1 MFLKKITQ
9 KSGRTKLCVY
19 ESYREGAR
27 TRQRTVRALGY
38 ADELAAEHD
47 DPVAWAE
54 SVVEEMNAERE
65 AERQS
70 AQVEIHPMQLVDK
83 RAANRR
89 NAGCAAALA
98 VYSGLGIE
106 VVLRNRSRGRAFSFD
121 LSAVMRL
128 LVVERILEP
137 GSKRAAWERR
147 GRHFFRCDLSLD
159 DVYRGMDEL
168 AAARDSVVAA
178 MNRAIASPG
187 GRDASSA
194 CYDVTNY
201 YFECDPDGP
210 GGRGVPKERRPLPMV
225 RMGMPR
231 DADGVPISYR
241 LFRGNTT
248 DGQTM
253 VPVLADMRAEQG
265 IGRVVAVA
273 DKGLNNSDNIAALV
287 GRGDGFVLSQSLR
300 GTGSDA
306 GMKAWATSGE
316 DFRTRSMQGW
326 KTPRL
331 RAEDTADG
339 RARDERVPVKWIAL
353 WSGKYDRRAK
363 AERARVMERARDL
376 VAHPGRHARHTHHG
390 AASYVRNVAFDDDG
404 SVATNRELS
413 IDEGAISE
421 AERYDGYY
429 LICTSEVGWDDGR
442 VLDTYRE
449 LWRIE
454 ESFRVTKSELEA
466 RPVFVWTTPR
476 IEAHFLTCY
485 VGLVILRLPRRATGI
500 HASRIR
506 EEIAAMS
513 CSALCANWW
522 LFDHRTDESD
532 AMLEA
537 VGVPE
542 LRRKNMRTGEVR
554 AAFAKAK
561 GAGIPRKKKA
571 LRGFV
576 WVDAPVKTPT

>member
-106 VVLRNRSRGRAFSFD
+106 AVLRNRSRGRAFSFD

-178 MNRAIASPG
+178 MNRAIASSG
-187 GRDASSA
+187 GRDASSVY
-194 CYDVTNY
+194 YDVTNY

-210 GGRGVPKERRPLPMV
+210 DGLRERGVSKERRPLPIA
-225 RMGMPR
+225 RMGMLQ

-253 VPVLADMRAEQG
+253 VPVLADMKAEQG

-300 GTGSDA
+300 GTRSDA
-306 GMKAWATSGE
+306 GMKAWATSGDGWTTAGE
-316 DFRTRSMQGW
+316 DFRMKSMQGW
-326 KTPRL
+326 KTLHL

-363 AERARVMERARDL
+363 AERARVIERARDL
-376 VAHPGRHARHTHHG
+376 VAHPGRYTRHTHHG

-404 SVATNRELS
+404 SVATNRGLS
-413 IDEGAISE
+413 IDEGAIAE

-485 VGLVILRLPRRATGI
+485 VGLVILRLLQRATGI

-561 GAGIPRKKKA
+561 RAGIPRKKKSSA
-571 LRGFV
+571 
-576 WVDAPVKTPT
+576 

>member
-65 AERQS
+65 AGRQS
-70 AQVEIHPMQLVDK
+70 AQVETHPMQLVDK

-89 NAGCAAALA
+89 NAGCAVALA

-106 VVLRNRSRGRAFSFD
+106 AVLRNRSRGRAFSFD

-178 MNRAIASPG
+178 MNRAIASSG
-187 GRDASSA
+187 GRDASSVY
-194 CYDVTNY
+194 YDVTNY

-210 GGRGVPKERRPLPMV
+210 DGLRERGVSKERRPLPIV
-225 RMGMPR
+225 QMGMLQ

-253 VPVLADMRAEQG
+253 VPVLADMKAEQG

-300 GTGSDA
+300 GTRSDA
-306 GMKAWATSGE
+306 GMKAWATSGDGWTTAGE
-316 DFRTRSMQGW
+316 DFRMKSMQGW
-326 KTPRL
+326 KTLHL

-339 RARDERVPVKWIAL
+339 RAHDERVPVKWIAL

-363 AERARVMERARDL
+363 AERARVIERARDL
-376 VAHPGRHARHTHHG
+376 VAHPGRYTRHTHHG

-413 IDEGAISE
+413 IDEGAIAE

-485 VGLVILRLPRRATGI
+485 VGLVILRLLQRATGI

-561 GAGIPRKKKA
+561 RAGIPRKKKSSA
-571 LRGFV
+571 
-576 WVDAPVKTPT
+576 

>member
-89 NAGCAAALA
+89 NAGCAVALA

-106 VVLRNRSRGRAFSFD
+106 AVLRNRSRGRAFSFD

-178 MNRAIASPG
+178 MNRAIASSG
-187 GRDASSA
+187 GRDASSVY
-194 CYDVTNY
+194 YDVTNY

-210 GGRGVPKERRPLPMV
+210 DGLRERGVSKERRPLPIV
-225 RMGMPR
+225 QMGMLQ

-253 VPVLADMRAEQG
+253 VPVLADMKAEQG

-300 GTGSDA
+300 GTRSDA
-306 GMKAWATSGE
+306 GMKAWATSGDGWTTAGE
-316 DFRTRSMQGW
+316 DFRMKSMQGW
-326 KTPRL
+326 KTLHL

-363 AERARVMERARDL
+363 AERARVIERARDL
-376 VAHPGRHARHTHHG
+376 VAHPGRYTRHTHHG

-413 IDEGAISE
+413 IDEGAIAE

-485 VGLVILRLPRRATGI
+485 VGLVILRLLQRATGI

-513 CSALCANWW
+513 CSALYANWW

-561 GAGIPRKKKA
+561 RAGIPRKKKSSA
-571 LRGFV
+571 
-576 WVDAPVKTPT
+576 

>member
-9 KSGRTKLCVY
+9 KSGRTKLCVC

-106 VVLRNRSRGRAFSFD
+106 AVLRNRSRGRAFSFD

-178 MNRAIASPG
+178 MNRAIASSG

-201 YFECDPDGP
+201 HFECDPDGP
-210 GGRGVPKERRPLPMV
+210 DGPGERGVSKERRPLPIV
-225 RMGMPR
+225 QMGMPR

-253 VPVLADMRAEQG
+253 VPVLADMKAEQG

-300 GTGSDA
+300 GTRSDA
-306 GMKAWATSGE
+306 GMKAWATSGDGWTTAGE

-363 AERARVMERARDL
+363 AERARVIERARDL

-413 IDEGAISE
+413 IDEGAIAE

-561 GAGIPRKKKA
+561 RAGIPRKKKSSA
-571 LRGFV
+571 
-576 WVDAPVKTPT
+576 

>member
-89 NAGCAAALA
+89 NAGCAVALA

-106 VVLRNRSRGRAFSFD
+106 AVLRNRSRGRAFSFD

-178 MNRAIASPG
+178 MNRAIASSG
-187 GRDASSA
+187 GRDASSVY
-194 CYDVTNY
+194 YDVTNY

-210 GGRGVPKERRPLPMV
+210 DGLRERGVSKERRPLPIA
-225 RMGMPR
+225 RMGMLQ

-253 VPVLADMRAEQG
+253 VPVLADMKAEQG

-300 GTGSDA
+300 GTRSDA
-306 GMKAWATSGE
+306 GMKAWATSGDGWTTAGE
-316 DFRTRSMQGW
+316 DFRMKSMQGW
-326 KTPRL
+326 KTLHL

-339 RARDERVPVKWIAL
+339 RAHDERVPVKWIAL

-363 AERARVMERARDL
+363 AERARVIERARDL
-376 VAHPGRHARHTHHG
+376 VAHPGRYTRHTHHG

-413 IDEGAISE
+413 IDEGAIAE

-485 VGLVILRLPRRATGI
+485 VGLVILRPPRRATGI

-513 CSALCANWW
+513 CSALYANWW

-561 GAGIPRKKKA
+561 RAGIPRKKKSSA
-571 LRGFV
+571 
-576 WVDAPVKTPT
+576 

>member
-106 VVLRNRSRGRAFSFD
+106 AVLRNRSRGRAFSFD

-178 MNRAIASPG
+178 MNRAIASSG
-187 GRDASSA
+187 GRDASSVY
-194 CYDVTNY
+194 YDVTNY

-210 GGRGVPKERRPLPMV
+210 DGPGERGVSKERRPLPMA
-225 RMGMPR
+225 RMGMLQ

-253 VPVLADMRAEQG
+253 VPVLADMKAEQG

-300 GTGSDA
+300 GTRSDA
-306 GMKAWATSGE
+306 GMKAWATSGDGWTTAGE
-316 DFRTRSMQGW
+316 DFRMKSMQGW
-326 KTPRL
+326 KTLHL

-363 AERARVMERARDL
+363 AERARVIERARDL
-376 VAHPGRHARHTHHG
+376 VAHPGRYTRHTHHG

-413 IDEGAISE
+413 IDEGAIAE

-485 VGLVILRLPRRATGI
+485 VGLVILRLLQRATGI

-561 GAGIPRKKKA
+561 RAGIPRKKKSSA
-571 LRGFV
+571 
-576 WVDAPVKTPT
+576 

>member
-178 MNRAIASPG
+178 MNRAIASSG
-187 GRDASSA
+187 GRDASSVY
-194 CYDVTNY
+194 YDVTNY

-210 GGRGVPKERRPLPMV
+210 DGLRERGVSKERRPLPIV
-225 RMGMPR
+225 QMGMLQ

-253 VPVLADMRAEQG
+253 VPVLADMKAEQG

-300 GTGSDA
+300 GTRSDA
-306 GMKAWATSGE
+306 GMKAWATSGDGWTTAGE
-316 DFRTRSMQGW
+316 DFRMKSMQGW
-326 KTPRL
+326 KTLHL

-363 AERARVMERARDL
+363 AERARVIERARDL

-413 IDEGAISE
+413 IDEGAIAE

-485 VGLVILRLPRRATGI
+485 VGLVILRLLQRATGI

-513 CSALCANWW
+513 CSALCANRW

-561 GAGIPRKKKA
+561 RAGIPRKKKSSA
-571 LRGFV
+571 
-576 WVDAPVKTPT
+576 

>member
-178 MNRAIASPG
+178 MNRAIASSG
-187 GRDASSA
+187 GRDASSVY
-194 CYDVTNY
+194 YDVTNY

-210 GGRGVPKERRPLPMV
+210 DGLRERGVSKERRPLPIA
-225 RMGMPR
+225 RMGMLQ

-253 VPVLADMRAEQG
+253 VPVLADMKAEQG

-300 GTGSDA
+300 GTRSDA
-306 GMKAWATSGE
+306 GMKAWATSGDGWTTAGE
-316 DFRTRSMQGW
+316 DFRMKSMQGW
-326 KTPRL
+326 KTLHL

-363 AERARVMERARDL
+363 AERARVIERARDL
-376 VAHPGRHARHTHHG
+376 VAHPGRYTRHTHHG

-413 IDEGAISE
+413 IDEGAIAE

-485 VGLVILRLPRRATGI
+485 VGLVILRLLQRATGI

-561 GAGIPRKKKA
+561 RAGIPRKKKSSA
-571 LRGFV
+571 
-576 WVDAPVKTPT
+576 

>member
-178 MNRAIASPG
+178 MNRAIASSG
-187 GRDASSA
+187 GRDASSVY
-194 CYDVTNY
+194 YDVTNY

-210 GGRGVPKERRPLPMV
+210 DGLRERGVSKERRPLPIV
-225 RMGMPR
+225 QMGMLQ

-253 VPVLADMRAEQG
+253 VPVLADMKAEQG

-300 GTGSDA
+300 GTRSDA
-306 GMKAWATSGE
+306 GMKAWATSGDGWTTAGE
-316 DFRTRSMQGW
+316 DFRMKSMQGW

-363 AERARVMERARDL
+363 AERARVIERARDL
-376 VAHPGRHARHTHHG
+376 VAHPGRYTRHTHHG
-390 AASYVRNVAFDDDG
+390 AASHVRNVAFDDDG

-413 IDEGAISE
+413 IDEGAIAE

-485 VGLVILRLPRRATGI
+485 VGLVILRLLQRATGI

-561 GAGIPRKKKA
+561 RAGIPRKKKSSA
-571 LRGFV
+571 
-576 WVDAPVKTPT
+576 

>member
-54 SVVEEMNAERE
+54 SAVEEMNAERE

-106 VVLRNRSRGRAFSFD
+106 AVLRNRSRGRAFSFD

-178 MNRAIASPG
+178 MNRAIASSG

-210 GGRGVPKERRPLPMV
+210 DGLRERGVSKERRPLPIA
-225 RMGMPR
+225 RMGMLQ

-253 VPVLADMRAEQG
+253 VPVLADMKAEQG

-287 GRGDGFVLSQSLR
+287 GRGDGW
-300 GTGSDA
+300 TTA
-306 GMKAWATSGE
+306 GE
-316 DFRTRSMQGW
+316 DFRTKSMQGW
-326 KTPRL
+326 KTLHL

-363 AERARVMERARDL
+363 AERARVIERARDL

-413 IDEGAISE
+413 IDEGAIAE

-485 VGLVILRLPRRATGI
+485 VGLVILRLLQRATGI

-561 GAGIPRKKKA
+561 RAGIPRKKKSSA
-571 LRGFV
+571 
-576 WVDAPVKTPT
+576 

>member
-89 NAGCAAALA
+89 NAGCAVALA

-106 VVLRNRSRGRAFSFD
+106 AVLRNRSRGRAFSFD

-178 MNRAIASPG
+178 MNRAIASSG
-187 GRDASSA
+187 GRDASSVY
-194 CYDVTNY
+194 YDVTNY

-210 GGRGVPKERRPLPMV
+210 DGLRERGVSKERRPLPIV
-225 RMGMPR
+225 QMGMLQ

-253 VPVLADMRAEQG
+253 VPVLAGMRAEQC

-300 GTGSDA
+300 GTRSDA
-306 GMKAWATSGE
+306 GMKAWATSGGGWTTAGE
-316 DFRTRSMQGW
+316 DFRMKSMQGW
-326 KTPRL
+326 KTLHL

-339 RARDERVPVKWIAL
+339 RAHDERVPVKWIAL

-363 AERARVMERARDL
+363 AERARVIERARDL
-376 VAHPGRHARHTHHG
+376 VAHPGRYTRHTHHG

-413 IDEGAISE
+413 IDEGAIAE

-485 VGLVILRLPRRATGI
+485 VGLVILRLLQRATGI

-513 CSALCANWW
+513 CSALYANWW

-561 GAGIPRKKKA
+561 RAGIPRKKKSSA
-571 LRGFV
+571 
-576 WVDAPVKTPT
+576 

>member
-106 VVLRNRSRGRAFSFD
+106 AVLRNRSRGRAFSFD

-178 MNRAIASPG
+178 MNRAIASSG
-187 GRDASSA
+187 GRDASSVY
-194 CYDVTNY
+194 YDVTNY

-210 GGRGVPKERRPLPMV
+210 DGLRERGVSKERRPLPIA
-225 RMGMPR
+225 RMGMLQ

-253 VPVLADMRAEQG
+253 VPVLADMKAEQG

-300 GTGSDA
+300 GTRSDA
-306 GMKAWATSGE
+306 GMKAWATSGDGWTTAGE
-316 DFRTRSMQGW
+316 DFRMKSMQGW
-326 KTPRL
+326 KTLHL

-363 AERARVMERARDL
+363 AERARVIERARDL

-413 IDEGAISE
+413 IDEGAIAE

-485 VGLVILRLPRRATGI
+485 VGLVILRLLQRATGI

-561 GAGIPRKKKA
+561 RAGIPRKKKSSA
-571 LRGFV
+571 
-576 WVDAPVKTPT
+576 

>member
-106 VVLRNRSRGRAFSFD
+106 AVLRNRSRGRALSFD

-178 MNRAIASPG
+178 MNRAIASSG
-187 GRDASSA
+187 GRDASSVY
-194 CYDVTNY
+194 YDVTNY

-210 GGRGVPKERRPLPMV
+210 DGLRERGVSKERRPLPIV
-225 RMGMPR
+225 QMGMLQ

-253 VPVLADMRAEQG
+253 VPVLADMKAEQG

-300 GTGSDA
+300 GTRSDA
-306 GMKAWATSGE
+306 GMKAWATSGDGWTTAGE
-316 DFRTRSMQGW
+316 DFRMKSMQGW
-326 KTPRL
+326 KTLHL

-363 AERARVMERARDL
+363 AERARVIERARDL
-376 VAHPGRHARHTHHG
+376 VAHPGRYTRHTHHG

-413 IDEGAISE
+413 IDEGAIAE

-485 VGLVILRLPRRATGI
+485 VGLVILRLLQRATGI

-561 GAGIPRKKKA
+561 RAGIPRKKKSSA
-571 LRGFV
+571 
-576 WVDAPVKTPT
+576 

>member
-65 AERQS
+65 PGRQS

-89 NAGCAAALA
+89 NAGCAVALA

-106 VVLRNRSRGRAFSFD
+106 AVLRNRSRGRAFSFD

-178 MNRAIASPG
+178 MNRAIASSG
-187 GRDASSA
+187 GRDASSVY
-194 CYDVTNY
+194 YDVTNY

-210 GGRGVPKERRPLPMV
+210 DGLRERGVSKERRPLPIV
-225 RMGMPR
+225 QMGMLQ

-253 VPVLADMRAEQG
+253 VPVLADMKAEQG

-300 GTGSDA
+300 GTRSDA
-306 GMKAWATSGE
+306 GMKAWATSGDGWTTAGE
-316 DFRTRSMQGW
+316 DFRMKSMQGW
-326 KTPRL
+326 KTLHL

-339 RARDERVPVKWIAL
+339 RAHDERVPVKWIAL

-363 AERARVMERARDL
+363 AERARVIERARDL
-376 VAHPGRHARHTHHG
+376 VAHPGRYTRHTHHG

-413 IDEGAISE
+413 IDEGAIAE

-485 VGLVILRLPRRATGI
+485 VGLVILRLLQRATGI

-561 GAGIPRKKKA
+561 RAGIPRKKKSSA
-571 LRGFV
+571 
-576 WVDAPVKTPT
+576 

>member
-89 NAGCAAALA
+89 NAGCAVALA

-106 VVLRNRSRGRAFSFD
+106 AVLRNRSRGRAFSFD

-178 MNRAIASPG
+178 MNRAIASSG
-187 GRDASSA
+187 GRDASSVY
-194 CYDVTNY
+194 YDVTNY

-210 GGRGVPKERRPLPMV
+210 DGLRERGVSKERRPLPIV
-225 RMGMPR
+225 QMGMLQ

-253 VPVLADMRAEQG
+253 VPVLADMKAEQG

-300 GTGSDA
+300 GTRSDA
-306 GMKAWATSGE
+306 GMKAWATSGDGWTTAGE
-316 DFRTRSMQGW
+316 DFRMKSMQGW
-326 KTPRL
+326 KTLHL

-339 RARDERVPVKWIAL
+339 RAHDERVPVKWIAL

-363 AERARVMERARDL
+363 AERARVIERARDL
-376 VAHPGRHARHTHHG
+376 VAHPGRYTRHTHHG

-413 IDEGAISE
+413 IDEGAIAE

-485 VGLVILRLPRRATGI
+485 VGLVILRLLQRANGI

-513 CSALCANWW
+513 CSALYANWW

-561 GAGIPRKKKA
+561 RAGIPRKKKSSA
-571 LRGFV
+571 
-576 WVDAPVKTPT
+576 

>member
-178 MNRAIASPG
+178 MNRAIASSG
-187 GRDASSA
+187 GRDASSVY
-194 CYDVTNY
+194 YDVTNY
-201 YFECDPDGP
+201 HFECDPDGP
-210 GGRGVPKERRPLPMV
+210 DGPGERGVSKERRPLPIV
-225 RMGMPR
+225 QMGMPR

-253 VPVLADMRAEQG
+253 VPVLADMKAEQG

-300 GTGSDA
+300 GTRSDA
-306 GMKAWATSGE
+306 GMKAWATSGDGWTTAGE
-316 DFRTRSMQGW
+316 DFRMKSMQGW

-363 AERARVMERARDL
+363 AERARVIERARDL
-376 VAHPGRHARHTHHG
+376 VAHPGRYTRHTHHG

-413 IDEGAISE
+413 IDEGAIAE

-485 VGLVILRLPRRATGI
+485 VGLVILRLLQRATGI

-561 GAGIPRKKKA
+561 RAGIPRKKKSSA
-571 LRGFV
+571 
-576 WVDAPVKTPT
+576 

>member
-89 NAGCAAALA
+89 NAGCAVALA

-106 VVLRNRSRGRAFSFD
+106 AVLRNRSRGRAFSFD

-178 MNRAIASPG
+178 MNRAIASSG
-187 GRDASSA
+187 GRDASSVY
-194 CYDVTNY
+194 YDVTNY

-210 GGRGVPKERRPLPMV
+210 DGLRERGVSKERRPLPIV
-225 RMGMPR
+225 QMGMLQ

-253 VPVLADMRAEQG
+253 VPVLADMKAEQR

-300 GTGSDA
+300 GTRSDA
-306 GMKAWATSGE
+306 GMKAWATSGDGWTTAGE
-316 DFRTRSMQGW
+316 DFRMKSMQGW
-326 KTPRL
+326 KTLHL

-339 RARDERVPVKWIAL
+339 RAHDERVPVKWIAL

-363 AERARVMERARDL
+363 AERARVIERARDL
-376 VAHPGRHARHTHHG
+376 VAHPGRYTRHTHHG

-413 IDEGAISE
+413 IDEGAIAE

-561 GAGIPRKKKA
+561 RAGIPRKKKSSA
-571 LRGFV
+571 
-576 WVDAPVKTPT
+576 

>member
-178 MNRAIASPG
+178 MNRAIASSG
-187 GRDASSA
+187 GRDASSVY
-194 CYDVTNY
+194 YDVTNY

-210 GGRGVPKERRPLPMV
+210 DGLRERGVSKERRPLPIV
-225 RMGMPR
+225 QMGMLQ

-253 VPVLADMRAEQG
+253 VPVLADMKAEQG

-300 GTGSDA
+300 GTRSDA
-306 GMKAWATSGE
+306 GMKAWATSGDGWTTAGE
-316 DFRTRSMQGW
+316 DFRMKSMQGW
-326 KTPRL
+326 KTLHL

-363 AERARVMERARDL
+363 AERARVIERARDL
-376 VAHPGRHARHTHHG
+376 VAHPGRYARHTHHG

-413 IDEGAISE
+413 IDEGAIAE

-561 GAGIPRKKKA
+561 RAGIPRKKKSSA
-571 LRGFV
+571 
-576 WVDAPVKTPT
+576 

>member
-65 AERQS
+65 AGRQS

-89 NAGCAAALA
+89 NAGCAVALA

-106 VVLRNRSRGRAFSFD
+106 AVLRNRSRGRAFSFD

-178 MNRAIASPG
+178 MNRAIASSG
-187 GRDASSA
+187 GRDASSVY
-194 CYDVTNY
+194 YDVTNY

-210 GGRGVPKERRPLPMV
+210 DGLRERGVSKERRPLPIV
-225 RMGMPR
+225 QMGMLQ

-253 VPVLADMRAEQG
+253 VPVLADMKAEQG

-300 GTGSDA
+300 GTRSDA
-306 GMKAWATSGE
+306 GMKAWATSGDGWTTAGE
-316 DFRTRSMQGW
+316 DFRMKSMQGW
-326 KTPRL
+326 KTLHL

-363 AERARVMERARDL
+363 AERARVIERARDL
-376 VAHPGRHARHTHHG
+376 VAHPGRYTRHTHHG

-413 IDEGAISE
+413 IDEGAIAE

-485 VGLVILRLPRRATGI
+485 VGLVILRLLQRATGI

-561 GAGIPRKKKA
+561 RAGIPRKKKSSA
-571 LRGFV
+571 
-576 WVDAPVKTPT
+576 

>member
-106 VVLRNRSRGRAFSFD
+106 AVLRNRSRGRAFSFD

-178 MNRAIASPG
+178 MNRAIASSG
-187 GRDASSA
+187 GRDASSVY
-194 CYDVTNY
+194 YDVTNY

-210 GGRGVPKERRPLPMV
+210 DGLRERGVSKERRPLPIV
-225 RMGMPR
+225 QLGMLQ

-253 VPVLADMRAEQG
+253 VPVLADMKAEQG

-273 DKGLNNSDNIAALV
+273 DKGLNNSDNMAALV
-287 GRGDGFVLSQSLR
+287 GRGDGLVLSQSLR
-300 GTGSDA
+300 GTRSDA
-306 GMKAWATSGE
+306 GMKAWATSGDGWTTAGE

-326 KTPRL
+326 KTLHL

-363 AERARVMERARDL
+363 AERARVIERARDL

-413 IDEGAISE
+413 IDEGAIAE

-485 VGLVILRLPRRATGI
+485 VGLVILRLLQRATGI

-561 GAGIPRKKKA
+561 RAGIPRKKKSSA
-571 LRGFV
+571 
-576 WVDAPVKTPT
+576 

>member
-65 AERQS
+65 AGRQS

-89 NAGCAAALA
+89 NAGCAVALA

-106 VVLRNRSRGRAFSFD
+106 AVLRNRSRGRAFSFD

-178 MNRAIASPG
+178 MNRAIASSG
-187 GRDASSA
+187 GRDASSVY
-194 CYDVTNY
+194 YDVTNY

-210 GGRGVPKERRPLPMV
+210 DGLRERGVSKERRPLPIV
-225 RMGMPR
+225 QMGMLQ

-253 VPVLADMRAEQG
+253 VPVLADMKAEQG

-300 GTGSDA
+300 GTRSDA
-306 GMKAWATSGE
+306 GMKAWATSGDGWTTAGE
-316 DFRTRSMQGW
+316 DFRMKSMQGW
-326 KTPRL
+326 KTLHL

-339 RARDERVPVKWIAL
+339 RAHDERVPVKWIAL

-363 AERARVMERARDL
+363 AERARVIERARDL
-376 VAHPGRHARHTHHG
+376 VAHPGRYTRHTHHG
-390 AASYVRNVAFDDDG
+390 AASHVRNVAFDDDG

-413 IDEGAISE
+413 IDEGAIAE

-485 VGLVILRLPRRATGI
+485 VGLVILRLLQRATGI

-561 GAGIPRKKKA
+561 RAGIPRKKKSSA
-571 LRGFV
+571 
-576 WVDAPVKTPT
+576 

>member
-106 VVLRNRSRGRAFSFD
+106 VVMRNRSRGRAFSFD

-147 GRHFFRCDLSLD
+147 SRHFFRCDLSLD

-178 MNRAIASPG
+178 MNRAIASSG
-187 GRDASSA
+187 GRDASSVY
-194 CYDVTNY
+194 YDVTNY

-210 GGRGVPKERRPLPMV
+210 DGPGERGVSKERRPLPIV
-225 RMGMPR
+225 QMGMPR

-253 VPVLADMRAEQG
+253 VPVLADMKAEQG

-300 GTGSDA
+300 GTRSDA
-306 GMKAWATSGE
+306 GMKAWATSGDGWTTAGE
-316 DFRTRSMQGW
+316 DFRMKSMQGW

-363 AERARVMERARDL
+363 AERARVIERARDL

-413 IDEGAISE
+413 IDEGAIAE

-485 VGLVILRLPRRATGI
+485 VGLVILRLLRRATGI

-561 GAGIPRKKKA
+561 RAGIPRKKKSSA
-571 LRGFV
+571 
-576 WVDAPVKTPT
+576 

>member
-106 VVLRNRSRGRAFSFD
+106 AVLRNRSRGRAFSFD

-178 MNRAIASPG
+178 MNRAIASSG
-187 GRDASSA
+187 GRDASSVY
-194 CYDVTNY
+194 YDVTNY

-210 GGRGVPKERRPLPMV
+210 DGPGERGVSKERRPLPIA

-253 VPVLADMRAEQG
+253 VPVLADMKAEQG

-300 GTGSDA
+300 GTRSDA
-306 GMKAWATSGE
+306 GMKAWATSGDGWTTAGE
-316 DFRTRSMQGW
+316 DFRMKSMQGW

-363 AERARVMERARDL
+363 AERARVIERARDL
-376 VAHPGRHARHTHHG
+376 VAHPGRYTRHTHHG

-413 IDEGAISE
+413 IDEGAIAE

-485 VGLVILRLPRRATGI
+485 VGLVILRLLQRATGI

-561 GAGIPRKKKA
+561 RAGIPRKKKSSA
-571 LRGFV
+571 
-576 WVDAPVKTPT
+576 

>member
-89 NAGCAAALA
+89 NAGCAVALA

-106 VVLRNRSRGRAFSFD
+106 AVLRNRSRGRAFSFD

-178 MNRAIASPG
+178 MNRAIASSG
-187 GRDASSA
+187 GRDASSVY
-194 CYDVTNY
+194 YDVTNY

-210 GGRGVPKERRPLPMV
+210 DGLRERGVSKERRPLPIA
-225 RMGMPR
+225 RMGMLQ

-253 VPVLADMRAEQG
+253 VPVLADMKAEQR

-287 GRGDGFVLSQSLR
+287 GRGDGW
-300 GTGSDA
+300 TTA
-306 GMKAWATSGE
+306 GE
-316 DFRTRSMQGW
+316 DFRTKSMQGW
-326 KTPRL
+326 KTLHL

-363 AERARVMERARDL
+363 AERARVIERARDL

-413 IDEGAISE
+413 IDEGAIAE

-485 VGLVILRLPRRATGI
+485 VGLVILRLLQRATGI

-513 CSALCANWW
+513 CSALYANWW

-561 GAGIPRKKKA
+561 RAGIPRKKKSSA
-571 LRGFV
+571 
-576 WVDAPVKTPT
+576 

>member
-89 NAGCAAALA
+89 NAGCAVALA

-106 VVLRNRSRGRAFSFD
+106 AVLRNRSRGRAFSFD

-178 MNRAIASPG
+178 MNRAIASSG
-187 GRDASSA
+187 GRDASSVY
-194 CYDVTNY
+194 YDVTNY

-210 GGRGVPKERRPLPMV
+210 DGLRERGVSKERRPLPIA

-253 VPVLADMRAEQG
+253 VPVLADMKAEQR

-300 GTGSDA
+300 GTRSDA
-306 GMKAWATSGE
+306 GMKAWATSGDGWTTAGE
-316 DFRTRSMQGW
+316 DFRMKSMQGW
-326 KTPRL
+326 KTLHL

-339 RARDERVPVKWIAL
+339 RAHDERVPVKWIAL

-376 VAHPGRHARHTHHG
+376 VAHPGRYTRHTHHG

-413 IDEGAISE
+413 IDEGAIAE

-485 VGLVILRLPRRATGI
+485 VGLVILRLLQRATGI

-513 CSALCANWW
+513 CSALYANWW

-561 GAGIPRKKKA
+561 RAGIPRKKKSSA
-571 LRGFV
+571 
-576 WVDAPVKTPT
+576 

>member
-65 AERQS
+65 AGRQS

-89 NAGCAAALA
+89 NAGCAVALA

-106 VVLRNRSRGRAFSFD
+106 AVLRNRSRGRAFSFD

-178 MNRAIASPG
+178 MNRAIASSG
-187 GRDASSA
+187 GRDASSVY
-194 CYDVTNY
+194 YDVTNY

-210 GGRGVPKERRPLPMV
+210 DGLRERGVSKERRPLPIV
-225 RMGMPR
+225 QMGMLQ

-253 VPVLADMRAEQG
+253 VPVLADMKAEQG

-300 GTGSDA
+300 GTRSDA
-306 GMKAWATSGE
+306 GMKAWATSGDGWTTAGE
-316 DFRTRSMQGW
+316 DFRMKSMQGW
-326 KTPRL
+326 KTLHL

-339 RARDERVPVKWIAL
+339 RAHDERVPVKWIAL

-363 AERARVMERARDL
+363 AERARVIERARDL
-376 VAHPGRHARHTHHG
+376 VAHPGRYTRHTHHG

-413 IDEGAISE
+413 IDEGAIAE

-485 VGLVILRLPRRATGI
+485 VGLVILRLLQRATGI

-561 GAGIPRKKKA
+561 RAGIPRKKKSSA
-571 LRGFV
+571 
-576 WVDAPVKTPT
+576 

>member
-178 MNRAIASPG
+178 MNRAIASSG
-187 GRDASSA
+187 GRDASSVY
-194 CYDVTNY
+194 YDVTNY

-210 GGRGVPKERRPLPMV
+210 DGPGERGVSKERRPLPIA

-253 VPVLADMRAEQG
+253 VPVLADMKAEQG

-300 GTGSDA
+300 GTRSDA
-306 GMKAWATSGE
+306 GMKAWATSGDGWTTAGE
-316 DFRTRSMQGW
+316 DFRMKSMQGW
-326 KTPRL
+326 KTLHL

-363 AERARVMERARDL
+363 AERARVIERARDL
-376 VAHPGRHARHTHHG
+376 VAHPGRYTRHTHHG

-413 IDEGAISE
+413 IDEGAIAE

-485 VGLVILRLPRRATGI
+485 VGLVILRLLQRATGI

-561 GAGIPRKKKA
+561 RAGIPRKKKSSA
-571 LRGFV
+571 
-576 WVDAPVKTPT
+576 

>member
-178 MNRAIASPG
+178 MNRAIASSG
-187 GRDASSA
+187 GRDASSVY
-194 CYDVTNY
+194 YDVTNY

-210 GGRGVPKERRPLPMV
+210 DGLRERGVSKERRPLPIV
-225 RMGMPR
+225 QMGMLQ

-253 VPVLADMRAEQG
+253 VPVLADMKAEQG

-300 GTGSDA
+300 GTRSDA
-306 GMKAWATSGE
+306 GMKAWATSGDGWTTAGE
-316 DFRTRSMQGW
+316 DFRMKSMQGW
-326 KTPRL
+326 KTLHL

-363 AERARVMERARDL
+363 AERARVIERARDL
-376 VAHPGRHARHTHHG
+376 VAHPGRYTRHTHHG

-413 IDEGAISE
+413 IDEGAIAE

-485 VGLVILRLPRRATGI
+485 VGLVILRLLQRATGI

-561 GAGIPRKKKA
+561 RAGIPRKKKSSA
-571 LRGFV
+571 
-576 WVDAPVKTPT
+576 

>member
-178 MNRAIASPG
+178 MNRAIASSG
-187 GRDASSA
+187 GRDASSVY
-194 CYDVTNY
+194 YDVTNY

-210 GGRGVPKERRPLPMV
+210 DGLRERGVSKERRPLPIV
-225 RMGMPR
+225 QMGMPR

-253 VPVLADMRAEQG
+253 VPVLADMKAEQG

-300 GTGSDA
+300 GTRSDA
-306 GMKAWATSGE
+306 GMKAWATSGDGWTTAGE
-316 DFRTRSMQGW
+316 DFRMKSMQGW
-326 KTPRL
+326 KTLHL

-413 IDEGAISE
+413 IDEGAIAE

-485 VGLVILRLPRRATGI
+485 VGLVILRLLQRATGI

-561 GAGIPRKKKA
+561 RAGIPRKKKSSA
-571 LRGFV
+571 
-576 WVDAPVKTPT
+576 

>member
-54 SVVEEMNAERE
+54 SAVEETNAERE

-178 MNRAIASPG
+178 MNRAIASSG
-187 GRDASSA
+187 GRDASSVY
-194 CYDVTNY
+194 YDVTNY

-210 GGRGVPKERRPLPMV
+210 DGLRERGVSKERRPLPIA

-253 VPVLADMRAEQG
+253 VPVLADMKAEQG

-300 GTGSDA
+300 GTRSDA
-306 GMKAWATSGE
+306 GMKAWATSGDGWTTAGE
-316 DFRTRSMQGW
+316 DFRMKSMQGW
-326 KTPRL
+326 KTLHL

-363 AERARVMERARDL
+363 AERARVIERARDL

-413 IDEGAISE
+413 IDEGAIAE

-485 VGLVILRLPRRATGI
+485 VGLVILRLPQRATGI

-561 GAGIPRKKKA
+561 RAGIPRKKKSSA
-571 LRGFV
+571 
-576 WVDAPVKTPT
+576 

>member
-106 VVLRNRSRGRAFSFD
+106 AVLRNRSRGRAFSFD

-178 MNRAIASPG
+178 MNRAIASSG
-187 GRDASSA
+187 GRDASSVY
-194 CYDVTNY
+194 YDVTNY

-210 GGRGVPKERRPLPMV
+210 DGPGERGVSKERRPLPIA
-225 RMGMPR
+225 RMGMLQ

-253 VPVLADMRAEQG
+253 VPVLADMKAEQG

-300 GTGSDA
+300 GTRSDA
-306 GMKAWATSGE
+306 GMKAWATSGDGWTTAGE
-316 DFRTRSMQGW
+316 DFRMKSMQGW
-326 KTPRL
+326 KTLHL

-363 AERARVMERARDL
+363 AERARVIERARDL
-376 VAHPGRHARHTHHG
+376 VAHPGRYTRHTHHG

-413 IDEGAISE
+413 IDEGAIAE

-561 GAGIPRKKKA
+561 RAGIPRKKKSSA
-571 LRGFV
+571 
-576 WVDAPVKTPT
+576 

>member
-106 VVLRNRSRGRAFSFD
+106 AVLRNRSRGRAFSFD

-178 MNRAIASPG
+178 MNRAIASSG
-187 GRDASSA
+187 GRDASSVY
-194 CYDVTNY
+194 YDVTNY

-210 GGRGVPKERRPLPMV
+210 DGPGERGVSKERRPLPIV
-225 RMGMPR
+225 QMGMLQ

-253 VPVLADMRAEQG
+253 VPVLADMKAEQG

-300 GTGSDA
+300 GTRSDA
-306 GMKAWATSGE
+306 GMKAWATSGDGWTTAGE
-316 DFRTRSMQGW
+316 DFRMKSMQGW
-326 KTPRL
+326 KTLHL

-339 RARDERVPVKWIAL
+339 RAHDERVPVKWIAL

-363 AERARVMERARDL
+363 AERARVIERARDL
-376 VAHPGRHARHTHHG
+376 VAHPGRYTRHTHHG

-404 SVATNRELS
+404 SVATNRGLS
-413 IDEGAISE
+413 IDDGAIAE

-485 VGLVILRLPRRATGI
+485 VGLVILRLLQRATGI

-561 GAGIPRKKKA
+561 RAGIPRKKKSSA
-571 LRGFV
+571 
-576 WVDAPVKTPT
+576 

>member
-65 AERQS
+65 AGRQS

-89 NAGCAAALA
+89 NAGCAVALA

-106 VVLRNRSRGRAFSFD
+106 AVLRNRSRGRAFSFD

-178 MNRAIASPG
+178 MNRAIASSG
-187 GRDASSA
+187 GRDASSVY
-194 CYDVTNY
+194 YDVTNY

-210 GGRGVPKERRPLPMV
+210 DGLRERGVSKERRPLPIV
-225 RMGMPR
+225 QMGMLQ

-253 VPVLADMRAEQG
+253 VPVLADMKAEQG

-300 GTGSDA
+300 GTRSDA
-306 GMKAWATSGE
+306 GMKAWATSGDGWTTAGE
-316 DFRTRSMQGW
+316 DFRMKSMQGW

-363 AERARVMERARDL
+363 AERARVIERARDL
-376 VAHPGRHARHTHHG
+376 VAHPGRYTRHTHHG

-413 IDEGAISE
+413 IDEGAIAE

-485 VGLVILRLPRRATGI
+485 VGLVILRLLQRATGI

-561 GAGIPRKKKA
+561 RAGIPRKKKSSA
-571 LRGFV
+571 
-576 WVDAPVKTPT
+576 

>member
-89 NAGCAAALA
+89 NAGCAVALA

-106 VVLRNRSRGRAFSFD
+106 AVLRNRSRGRAFSFD

-178 MNRAIASPG
+178 MNRAIASSG
-187 GRDASSA
+187 GRDASSVY
-194 CYDVTNY
+194 YDVTNY

-210 GGRGVPKERRPLPMV
+210 DGLRERGVSKERRPLPIV
-225 RMGMPR
+225 QMGMLQ

-253 VPVLADMRAEQG
+253 VPVLADMKAEQG

-300 GTGSDA
+300 GTRSDA
-306 GMKAWATSGE
+306 GMKAWATSGDGWTTAGE
-316 DFRTRSMQGW
+316 DFRMKSMQGW
-326 KTPRL
+326 KTLHL

-339 RARDERVPVKWIAL
+339 RAHDERVPVKWIAL

-363 AERARVMERARDL
+363 AERARVIERARDL
-376 VAHPGRHARHTHHG
+376 VAHPGRYTRHTHHG
-390 AASYVRNVAFDDDG
+390 
-404 SVATNRELS
+404 
-413 IDEGAISE
+413 
-421 AERYDGYY
+421 
-429 LICTSEVGWDDGR
+429 
-442 VLDTYRE
+442 
-449 LWRIE
+449 
-454 ESFRVTKSELEA
+454 
-466 RPVFVWTTPR
+466 RP
-476 IEAHFLTCY
+476 
-485 VGLVILRLPRRATGI
+485 
-500 HASRIR
+500 
-506 EEIAAMS
+506 
-513 CSALCANWW
+513 
-522 LFDHRTDESD
+522 
-532 AMLEA
+532 
-537 VGVPE
+537 
-542 LRRKNMRTGEVR
+542 
-554 AAFAKAK
+554 
-561 GAGIPRKKKA
+561 
-571 LRGFV
+571 
-576 WVDAPVKTPT
+576 PT

>member
-178 MNRAIASPG
+178 MNRAIASSG
-187 GRDASSA
+187 GRDASSVY
-194 CYDVTNY
+194 YDVTNY

-210 GGRGVPKERRPLPMV
+210 DGLRERGVSKERRPLPIV
-225 RMGMPR
+225 QMGMLQ

-253 VPVLADMRAEQG
+253 VPVLADMKAEQG

-300 GTGSDA
+300 GTRSDA
-306 GMKAWATSGE
+306 GMKAWATSGDGWTTAGE
-316 DFRTRSMQGW
+316 DFRMKSMQGW
-326 KTPRL
+326 KTLHL

-363 AERARVMERARDL
+363 AERARVIERARDL
-376 VAHPGRHARHTHHG
+376 VAHPGRYTRHTHHG

-413 IDEGAISE
+413 IDEGAIAE

-485 VGLVILRLPRRATGI
+485 VGLVILRLLQRATGI

-561 GAGIPRKKKA
+561 RAGIPRKKKEA
-571 LRGFV
+571 S
-576 WVDAPVKTPT
+576 

>member
-178 MNRAIASPG
+178 MNRAIASSG
-187 GRDASSA
+187 GRDASSVY
-194 CYDVTNY
+194 YDVTNY

-210 GGRGVPKERRPLPMV
+210 DGLRERGVSKERRPLPIV
-225 RMGMPR
+225 QMGMPR

-253 VPVLADMRAEQG
+253 VPVLADMKAEQG

-300 GTGSDA
+300 GTRSDA
-306 GMKAWATSGE
+306 GMKAWATSGDGWTTAGE
-316 DFRTRSMQGW
+316 DFRMKSMQGW
-326 KTPRL
+326 KTLHL

-363 AERARVMERARDL
+363 AERARVIERARDL
-376 VAHPGRHARHTHHG
+376 VAHPGRYTRHTHHG

-413 IDEGAISE
+413 IDEGAIAE

-485 VGLVILRLPRRATGI
+485 VGLVILRLLQRATGI

-561 GAGIPRKKKA
+561 RAGIPRKKKSSA
-571 LRGFV
+571 
-576 WVDAPVKTPT
+576 